1 MKMGH
6 YAVIL
11 VALIAGY
18 VAARYFP
25 QLGQAVGL
33 P

>member
-1 MKMGH
+1 MQGH
-6 YAVIL
+6 HWGLILIAV
-11 VALIAGY
+11 IAGY

-25 QLGQAVGL
+25 QVGQVVGL

>member
-1 MKMGH
+1 MRPHIGMWVL
-6 YAVIL
+6 A
-11 VALIAGY
+11 ALIIGY

-25 QLGQAVGL
+25 QVGQAVGL

>member
-1 MKMGH
+1 MASH
-6 YAVIL
+6 HWLAL
-11 VALIAGY
+11 LLALIAGY

-25 QLGQAVGL
+25 QVGQAVGL